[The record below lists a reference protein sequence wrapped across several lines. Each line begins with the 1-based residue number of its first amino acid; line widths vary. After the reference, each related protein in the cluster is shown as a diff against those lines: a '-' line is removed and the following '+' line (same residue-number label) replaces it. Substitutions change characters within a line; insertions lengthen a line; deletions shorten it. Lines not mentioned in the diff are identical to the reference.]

1 MKWAVV
7 DMFAKSE
14 FGTREI
20 RSQVEKGKKKH
31 TFDFNIQYFRSK
43 AQEIPKMSFGN
54 LEVGIFGPS

>member
-20 RSQVEKGKKKH
+20 RSQVEKGKK
-31 TFDFNIQYFRSK
+31 NIHLTSIFSISDQR
-43 AQEIPKMSFGN
+43 PKKF
-54 LEVGIFGPS
+54 PK